1 MAKKPDA
8 TEIEGGADFQPR
20 PPLPAIK
27 VSPIP
32 VVEKTPVAESG
43 FDACKIPDDEN
54 FTDGLYEKD
63 GEAYALCIHTA
74 DGYGNTH
81 TLKNTLHTW
90 QGTKEQFNAA
100 FTRV

>member
-1 MAKKPDA
+1 MAKKNDS
-8 TEIEGGADFQPR
+8 ESDFQPS

-27 VSPIP
+27 ESPIP
-32 VVEKTPVAESG
+32 VVDIPSVAETGLDS
-43 FDACKIPDDEN
+43 CKMPEDGD
-54 FTDGLYEKD
+54 FTHGLYELN
-63 GEAYALCIHTA
+63 GEKYALCIHKA

-90 QGTKEQFNAA
+90 QGTKEQFNAT

>member
-1 MAKKPDA
+1 MASKPKPTDN
-8 TEIEGGADFQPR
+8 EGGADFQPR

-32 VVEKTPVAESG
+32 VVEKKPEVETG
-43 FDACKIPDDEN
+43 FDACKVPDDEN

-63 GEAYALCIHTA
+63 GETYALCIHKP
-74 DGYGNTH
+74 DGYGCTH

-90 QGTKEQFNAA
+90 QGTKEQFNAE
-100 FTRV
+100 FTRA